1 MGSKGQAECG
11 GEQRRA
17 ARATLADGA
26 RRAATVARAV
36 RLHTSARERR
46 GGGAWRRGRGLTESS
61 LRCAFLYKF
70 IPYPVRPYPRREAR
84 TRGDGARARGGVKQL
99 THVVGPQ
106 HHARKQLAKYLH
118 VTRGS
123 VRRIP
128 PVASLAPV
136 ADASTPVADART
148 SVIPGCGR
156 EDALRFVR
164 CSVASLEPLRCM

>member
-106 HHARKQLAKYLH
+106 HHARKQLAKYLL
-118 VTRGS
+118 VTRSSGS
-123 VRRIP
+123 LLSAEFP
-128 PVASLAPV
+128 PLQVLAPV
-136 ADASTPVADART
+136 ADARREDVCETDA
-148 SVIPGCGR
+148 CGR

-164 CSVASLEPLRCM
+164 CSVASLEPLGCM